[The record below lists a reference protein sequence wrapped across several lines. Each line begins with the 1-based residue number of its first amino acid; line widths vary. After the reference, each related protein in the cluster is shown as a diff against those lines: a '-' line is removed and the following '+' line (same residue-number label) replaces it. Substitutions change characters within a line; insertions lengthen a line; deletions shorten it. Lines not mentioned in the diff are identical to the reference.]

1 MVFHGIFLR
10 EVVFADGQWWKMRTY
25 VIIPMPVLPCQ
36 ALSSHDRVGKFIIW
50 RDSMAIS
57 SLFSLEGRVAL
68 VTGASRGIG
77 KGIAVGLAS
86 AGANL
91 ALVARSESTL
101 IEAQE
106 EIRAL
111 GVQAEI
117 FPYDMSQTEG
127 ISDLV
132 TAVSASYGR
141 IDILVNN
148 AGTTH
153 RDAVVDFP
161 EDRWDDVIR
170 VNLKSVWL
178 LSQQVGRSM
187 VERGSGK
194 IINIA
199 SLLSFSG
206 GIRTAAY
213 AASKGGIAQLTKALA
228 NEWASKG
235 VNVNAIAPGY
245 IKTDMTN
252 AILDDPVRVAEFM
265 DRIPAGKF
273 GTPDDMAGAAVFLA
287 SEAASYI
294 HGHILTVDGGW
305 MAR

>member
-1 MVFHGIFLR
+1 
-10 EVVFADGQWWKMRTY
+10 
-25 VIIPMPVLPCQ
+25 
-36 ALSSHDRVGKFIIW
+36 
-50 RDSMAIS
+50 MAIS
-57 SLFSLEGRVAL
+57 SLFSLEGQVAL

-106 EIRAL
+106 EIQAL

-117 FPYDMSQTEG
+117 FPYDMSQTG
-127 ISDLV
+127 DISDLI

-153 RDAVVDFP
+153 RDSAVDFP
-161 EDRWDDVIR
+161 EERWDDVVR

-187 VERGSGK
+187 IQRGSGK

-206 GIRTAAY
+206 GIRTPAY

-228 NEWASKG
+228 NEWAAKG

-245 IKTDMTN
+245 IKTDMTS
-252 AILDDPVRVAEFM
+252 AIMNDPVRVAEFM

>member
-1 MVFHGIFLR
+1 
-10 EVVFADGQWWKMRTY
+10 MR
-25 VIIPMPVLPCQ
+25 
-36 ALSSHDRVGKFIIW
+36 
-50 RDSMAIS
+50 IS
-57 SLFSLEGRVAL
+57 NLFSLDGKTAL
-68 VTGASRGIG
+68 VTGPSRGIG
-77 KGIAVGLAS
+77 RGIAIGLAR

-91 ALVARSESTL
+91 ALVARSESKL
-101 IEAQE
+101 IEVQR
-106 EIRAL
+106 EIQSI
-111 GVQAEI
+111 GQQAEV
-117 FPYDMSQTEG
+117 FTYDLSQTDG
-127 ISDLV
+127 IADLV
-132 TAVSASYGR
+132 ADVSKSFGQ

-153 RDAVVDFP
+153 RDDAVDFP
-161 EDRWDDVIR
+161 EARWDAVIE

-178 LSQQVGRSM
+178 LSQEVGRGM

-206 GIRTAAY
+206 GIRASAY
-213 AASKGGIAQLTKALA
+213 AASKGGVAQLTKALA

-245 IKTDMTN
+245 IETDMSE
-252 AILDDPVRVAEFM
+252 ALLADPVRAPQLM
-265 DRIPAGKF
+265 DRLPAGRF
-273 GTPDDMAGAAVFLA
+273 GTPDDLMGAAIFLA

>member
-1 MVFHGIFLR
+1 
-10 EVVFADGQWWKMRTY
+10 
-25 VIIPMPVLPCQ
+25 
-36 ALSSHDRVGKFIIW
+36 
-50 RDSMAIS
+50 MAIS
-57 SLFSLEGRVAL
+57 RLFSLEGQVAL

-77 KGIAVGLAS
+77 KGIAVGLAG

-91 ALVARSESTL
+91 ALVARSELTL
-101 IEAQE
+101 IEAQQ
-106 EIRAL
+106 EIQAI

-117 FPYDMSQTEG
+117 FPCDLAQTEG

-132 TAVSASYGR
+132 TAVSTSYGQ

-153 RDAVVDFP
+153 RADAINFP
-161 EDRWDDVIR
+161 EERWDDVLR
-170 VNLKSVWL
+170 VNLKSVWM

-213 AASKGGIAQLTKALA
+213 AASKGGVAQLTKALA

-245 IKTDMTN
+245 IKTDMTG
-252 AILDDPVRVAEFM
+252 AILKDPVRVAEFM

-273 GTPDDMAGAAVFLA
+273 GTPDDIAGAAVFLA
-287 SEAASYI
+287 SAAASYI
-294 HGHILTVDGGW
+294 HGHILAVDGGW

>member
-1 MVFHGIFLR
+1 
-10 EVVFADGQWWKMRTY
+10 
-25 VIIPMPVLPCQ
+25 
-36 ALSSHDRVGKFIIW
+36 
-50 RDSMAIS
+50 MAIS

-77 KGIAVGLAS
+77 KGIAVGLAG

-106 EIRAL
+106 EIQAL

-117 FPYDMSQTEG
+117 FPCDLSQTEG

-132 TAVSASYGR
+132 TTVSESYGR

-153 RDAVVDFP
+153 RDSAVDFP
-161 EDRWDDVIR
+161 EERWDDV
-170 VNLKSVWL
+170 VKMNLKSVWL

-187 VERGSGK
+187 IQRGSGK

-206 GIRTAAY
+206 GIRTLAY
-213 AASKGGIAQLTKALA
+213 AASKGGVAQLTKALA

-245 IKTDMTN
+245 IKTDMTS
-252 AILDDPVRVAEFM
+252 AILNDPVRVAEFM

>member
-1 MVFHGIFLR
+1 
-10 EVVFADGQWWKMRTY
+10 
-25 VIIPMPVLPCQ
+25 
-36 ALSSHDRVGKFIIW
+36 
-50 RDSMAIS
+50 MAIS

-77 KGIAVGLAS
+77 KGIAVGLAG

-101 IEAQE
+101 IEVQE
-106 EIRAL
+106 EIQAL

-117 FPYDMSQTEG
+117 FPCDLSQTEG

-132 TAVSASYGR
+132 TTVSESYGR

-153 RDAVVDFP
+153 RDSAVDFP
-161 EDRWDDVIR
+161 EERWDDV
-170 VNLKSVWL
+170 VKMNLKSVWL

-187 VERGSGK
+187 IQRGSGK

-206 GIRTAAY
+206 GIRTLAY
-213 AASKGGIAQLTKALA
+213 AASKGGVAQLTKALA

-245 IKTDMTN
+245 IKTDMTS
-252 AILDDPVRVAEFM
+252 AILNDPVRVAEFM

>member
-1 MVFHGIFLR
+1 
-10 EVVFADGQWWKMRTY
+10 
-25 VIIPMPVLPCQ
+25 
-36 ALSSHDRVGKFIIW
+36 
-50 RDSMAIS
+50 MAIS
-57 SLFSLEGRVAL
+57 NLFSLEGQVAL

-77 KGIAVGLAS
+77 KGIAVGLAG

-91 ALVARSESTL
+91 ALVARSRSKL
-101 IEAQE
+101 IEAQQ
-106 EIRAL
+106 EIQAI
-111 GVQAEI
+111 GVQAKI
-117 FPYDMSQTEG
+117 FPCDLSQTGG
-127 ISDLV
+127 ISELV
-132 TAVSASYGR
+132 AAVSASYGR

-153 RDAVVDFP
+153 RDDAVDFP
-161 EDRWDDVIR
+161 EERWDDVVK

-178 LSQQVGRSM
+178 LSQQVGRGM
-187 VERGSGK
+187 IQRGSGK

-206 GIRTAAY
+206 GIRAAAY
-213 AASKGGIAQLTKALA
+213 AASKGGVAQLTKALA

-245 IKTDMTN
+245 IKTDMASALLN
-252 AILDDPVRVAEFM
+252 DPVRAAELM
-265 DRIPAGKF
+265 NRIPAGQF
-273 GTPDDMAGAAVFLA
+273 GTPDDIAGAAVFLA

>member
-1 MVFHGIFLR
+1 M
-10 EVVFADGQWWKMRTY
+10 T
-25 VIIPMPVLPCQ
+25 
-36 ALSSHDRVGKFIIW
+36 
-50 RDSMAIS
+50 IS
-57 SLFSLEGRVAL
+57 SLFSLDEQVAL

-77 KGIAVGLAS
+77 KGIAVGLAG

-101 IEAQE
+101 IETQQE
-106 EIRAL
+106 IQAI
-111 GVQAEI
+111 GVQAKI
-117 FPYDMSQTEG
+117 FPCDLSQTEV

-132 TAVSASYGR
+132 EAVSAAYGR

-153 RDAVVDFP
+153 RDSAVDFP
-161 EDRWDDVIR
+161 EERWDDVVR

-178 LSQQVGRSM
+178 LSQQVGRGM
-187 VERGSGK
+187 IQRGGGK

-228 NEWASKG
+228 NEWAPKG

-245 IKTDMTN
+245 IKTDMTS
-252 AILDDPVRVAEFM
+252 AILNDPVRVAEFM
-265 DRIPAGKF
+265 DRIPAGQF

>member
-1 MVFHGIFLR
+1 
-10 EVVFADGQWWKMRTY
+10 
-25 VIIPMPVLPCQ
+25 
-36 ALSSHDRVGKFIIW
+36 
-50 RDSMAIS
+50 MAIL

-77 KGIAVGLAS
+77 KGIAVGLAG

-106 EIRAL
+106 EIQAL
-111 GVQAEI
+111 GVRAEI
-117 FPYDMSQTEG
+117 FPYDLSQTAG

-153 RDAVVDFP
+153 RDSAIDFP
-161 EDRWDDVIR
+161 EERWDDV
-170 VNLKSVWL
+170 VKMNLKSVWL
-178 LSQQVGRSM
+178 LSQQVGRAM

-206 GIRTAAY
+206 GIRTLAY
-213 AASKGGIAQLTKALA
+213 AASKGGVAQLTKALA

-245 IKTDMTN
+245 IKTDMTS
-252 AILDDPVRVAEFM
+252 AILNDSVRVAEFM

>member
-1 MVFHGIFLR
+1 M
-10 EVVFADGQWWKMRTY
+10 T
-25 VIIPMPVLPCQ
+25 
-36 ALSSHDRVGKFIIW
+36 
-50 RDSMAIS
+50 IS
-57 SLFSLEGRVAL
+57 NLFSLEGQVAL

-77 KGIAVGLAS
+77 KGIAVGLAG

-91 ALVARSESTL
+91 ALVARSQSKL
-101 IEAQE
+101 IEVQQE
-106 EIRAL
+106 IQAI
-111 GVQAEI
+111 GVQAKI
-117 FPYDMSQTEG
+117 FPCDLSQTGG
-127 ISDLV
+127 ISELAA
-132 TAVSASYGR
+132 AVSASYGR

-153 RDAVVDFP
+153 RDDAVDFP
-161 EDRWDDVIR
+161 EDRWDDVMR

-178 LSQQVGRSM
+178 LSQWVGRGM
-187 VERGSGK
+187 IQRGSGK

-206 GIRTAAY
+206 GIRAAAY
-213 AASKGGIAQLTKALA
+213 AASKGGVAQLTKALA

-245 IKTDMTN
+245 IKTDMAGALLN
-252 AILDDPVRVAEFM
+252 DPVRAAELM
-265 DRIPAGKF
+265 NRIPAGQF
-273 GTPDDMAGAAVFLA
+273 GTPDDIAGAAVFLA

>member
-1 MVFHGIFLR
+1 
-10 EVVFADGQWWKMRTY
+10 
-25 VIIPMPVLPCQ
+25 
-36 ALSSHDRVGKFIIW
+36 
-50 RDSMAIS
+50 MAIY
-57 SLFSLEGRVAL
+57 SLFSLEGQVAL

-77 KGIAVGLAS
+77 RGIAVGLAG

-101 IEAQE
+101 IEAQQ
-106 EIRAL
+106 EIQAI

-117 FPYDMSQTEG
+117 FPCDLNQTEG

-132 TAVSASYGR
+132 AAVSASYGR

-153 RDAVVDFP
+153 RDDAVDFP
-161 EDRWDDVIR
+161 EERWDDVVR
-170 VNLKSVWL
+170 VNLKAVWL
-178 LSQQVGRSM
+178 LSQQVGRTM
-187 VERGSGK
+187 VNRGSGK

-206 GIRTAAY
+206 GIRASAY
-213 AASKGGIAQLTKALA
+213 AASKGGVAQLTKALA
-228 NEWASKG
+228 NEWAPKG

-245 IKTDMTN
+245 IKTDMASTLLN
-252 AILDDPVRVAEFM
+252 DPVRVAELM
-265 DRIPAGKF
+265 NRIPVGRF
-273 GTPDDMAGAAVFLA
+273 GMPDDIAGAAVFLA

-294 HGHILTVDGGW
+294 HGHILAVDGGW

>member
-1 MVFHGIFLR
+1 M
-10 EVVFADGQWWKMRTY
+10 T
-25 VIIPMPVLPCQ
+25 
-36 ALSSHDRVGKFIIW
+36 
-50 RDSMAIS
+50 IS
-57 SLFSLEGRVAL
+57 NLFSLDKQVAL

-77 KGIAVGLAS
+77 KGIAVGLAG
-86 AGANL
+86 AGAKI

-101 IEAQE
+101 IEAQQ
-106 EIRAL
+106 EIHAI
-111 GVQAEI
+111 GGQAEI
-117 FPYDMSQTEG
+117 FPWDLSHTDS
-127 ISDLV
+127 IPNLV
-132 TAVSASYGR
+132 TAVTDAYGR

-153 RDAVVDFP
+153 RDHAIDFP
-161 EDRWDDVIR
+161 EERWDDVVR
-170 VNLKSVWL
+170 VNLKSVWML
-178 LSQQVGRSM
+178 CQQVGRGM
-187 VERGSGK
+187 IERGSGQ

-206 GIRTAAY
+206 GIRTLAY
-213 AASKGGIAQLTKALA
+213 AASKGGVAQLTKGLA

-245 IKTDMTN
+245 IKTDMTS
-252 AILDDPVRVAEFM
+252 AILNDPVRVAEFM
-265 DRIPAGKF
+265 DRIPAGQF

-287 SEAASYI
+287 SDAAAYI

>member
-1 MVFHGIFLR
+1 
-10 EVVFADGQWWKMRTY
+10 
-25 VIIPMPVLPCQ
+25 
-36 ALSSHDRVGKFIIW
+36 
-50 RDSMAIS
+50 MAILG
-57 SLFSLEGRVAL
+57 LFSLEGQVAL

-77 KGIAVGLAS
+77 KGIAMGLAG
-86 AGANL
+86 AGASL

-106 EIRAL
+106 EIQAL
-111 GVQAEI
+111 GVRAEI
-117 FPYDMSQTEG
+117 FPCDMNQTEN
-127 ISDLV
+127 IPDLV
-132 TAVSASYGR
+132 AAVNASYGQ

-245 IKTDMTN
+245 IKTDMTS
-252 AILDDPVRVAEFM
+252 AILNDPVRVTEFM
-265 DRIPAGKF
+265 DRIPAGKL
-273 GTPDDMAGAAVFLA
+273 GMPDDIAGAAVFLA
-287 SEAASYI
+287 SEAASYV
-294 HGHILTVDGGW
+294 HGHILPVDGGW

>member
-1 MVFHGIFLR
+1 
-10 EVVFADGQWWKMRTY
+10 
-25 VIIPMPVLPCQ
+25 
-36 ALSSHDRVGKFIIW
+36 
-50 RDSMAIS
+50 MAIS
-57 SLFSLEGRVAL
+57 SLFSLEGQVAL

-91 ALVARSESTL
+91 ALIARSESTL
-101 IEAQE
+101 IEAQK
-106 EIRAL
+106 EIRAI

-117 FPYDMSQTEG
+117 FPCDLNQTENIPG
-127 ISDLV
+127 LAA
-132 TAVSASYGR
+132 AVNASYGQ

-153 RDAVVDFP
+153 RDDAVDFP
-161 EDRWDDVIR
+161 EERWDDVIR
-170 VNLKSVWL
+170 VNLKAVWL

-206 GIRTAAY
+206 GIRASAY
-213 AASKGGIAQLTKALA
+213 AASKGGVAQLTKALA

-245 IKTDMTN
+245 IKTDMAGALLN
-252 AILDDPVRVAEFM
+252 DPVRVAELM
-265 DRIPAGKF
+265 ARIPVGQF
-273 GTPDDMAGAAVFLA
+273 GMPDDIAGAAVFLA